1 MKIEK
6 ITLYNLT
13 SIEGEQ
19 TIDFTEEPLRSA
31 GLFAITGDMGAGKST
46 ILDAICLAL
55 YNKAPR
61 FENIEKISKDDIEMM
76 DDKSAKIQAT
86 NTANILRRGQKKG
99 GVTIVF
105 TTTDGERYEASWSI
119 RIKRTGSY
127 DTPERTLRLLA
138 PRKETFDKTRIQPAI
153 EQAIGLTYDQF
164 TRTVILAQNSFAN
177 FLRAKTNDKAALLEK
192 LTGTEIYSDISKQI
206 HHFTQ
211 EATAKVEAVKS
222 EMTGLLHDRLDEQ
235 ALAEQQER
243 LRLLQSSKQNVEQD
257 IKRMESQLRWIES
270 FEKASKL
277 VIDNEA
283 EYNAATKACMEN
295 RGEELKLDRYDSLL
309 CMQPLYQ
316 EIKMRIADVDKIKD
330 EEASNT
336 AALEEARHSLEKQ
349 RACLDVAKERSAD
362 AEKQLEVRRPAIN
375 RGHALMGEIKV
386 ASEQLKRLEE
396 QLVSAG
402 QTLENRQNT
411 LRAKTEMLEKVTGAI
426 KQKQLHKQSLEAHRT
441 MFEKFDLI
449 KDKLS
454 MLFAETQRNVES
466 HNKQTTLQK
475 KLVELRSQ
483 GDKAEQEQHNNQ
495 AKLNALKSELLIH
508 RQTNQGFDS
517 AKLQK
522 SAADNRNRLAALER
536 AAVLW
541 QHISD
546 GYARISEKTAQ
557 QKREETELAQKQ
569 IVAQKMEIEVRSSE
583 EAYTRF
589 STAYTLSQSQN
600 IVNLRKQLKEGTA
613 CPVCGATHH
622 PYHTETERELGELLN
637 NMTKEYA
644 DLQQDLHIKQTR
656 LASLR
661 EELAADAARI
671 NADKQALAD
680 LTARQMADVE
690 EWKACAYLDNSF
702 SDCSATVNRDARRMM
717 IQLLIDNTTR
727 AADQADQELDTYNFH
742 QAHINRLNEEIS
754 QLDTVMSNNRT
765 YLDKIRTEAHIAAA
779 ASEDLQQTINL
790 SDRAC
795 SELYTD
801 LDEMVTLSG
810 WFAEWKNNSDGL
822 RMRLTNLHTDWN
834 QTCRTLDEAERSEAL
849 LREEI
854 KSAEANVVEEQKH
867 VTQCRENRDSTRED
881 LNGKNEELKR
891 LMGESTPQ
899 KEAELLIKAIEEA
912 RTEEQRVRTA
922 YETEQGQLHLLEG
935 KRDNLLKSRLDSQ
948 KQQQEK
954 QQELDLMILRFNG
967 SHSPVQFAELD
978 TIFTSS
984 TNWKALRANIN
995 ALKEKRLLAQNN
1007 LEQARTS
1014 LQALQADANRPTLQ
1028 PQLQPQTGQGE
1039 ENCVTMPDGSVI
1051 KLSTPQT
1058 NNSQADGHAFVLDN
1072 LADYLALGKTI
1083 QSDLEAAQE
1092 QWEKVGNDLK
1102 VVETTLYS
1110 HQQCVEHAAALQED
1124 LDKAEDN
1131 AKEWNRLEQLFGSA
1145 DGKRF
1150 RTLAQS
1156 YTFRYLVGHANY
1168 HLRQLSPRYELHNIP
1183 GTLTLEI
1190 VDHDMFDEHRYVSSL
1205 SGGET
1210 FVVSLALA
1218 LGLASLSS
1226 SNLSI
1231 GSLFIDEGFGNL
1243 DRDSLDLV
1251 MLALSNLE
1259 NAQGRKVGVISH
1271 TEQIR
1276 SQISPQ
1282 IVVRKLPGGS
1292 SSVIEIR

>member
-6 ITLYNLT
+6 IVLCNLT

-31 GLFAITGDMGAGKST
+31 GLFAITGDMGSGKST

-61 FENIEKISKDDIEMM
+61 FENIEKILPEEMELVT
-76 DDKSAKIQAT
+76 DKAQQIQAKS
-86 NTANILRRGQKKG
+86 TANILRRGQKKG
-99 GVTIVF
+99 GVSVTF
-105 TTTDGERYEASWSI
+105 STADGERYEATWTI
-119 RIKRTGSY
+119 RIKRTGTY
-127 DTPERTLRLLA
+127 DTPERTLKMLA
-138 PRKETFDKTRIQPAI
+138 PRKEVVDKTDIQKSI
-153 EQAIGLTYDQF
+153 DQAIGLNYDQF

-192 LTGTEIYSDISKQI
+192 LTGTEVYSDISIQI
-206 HHFTQ
+206 YRLAQ
-211 EATAKVEAVKS
+211 EADAKVDAVKN
-222 EMTGLLHDRLDEQ
+222 EMNGLLHDQLDEQ
-235 ALAEQQER
+235 TLAEQKER
-243 LRLLQSSKQNVEQD
+243 LQLLNSSKQNTSND
-257 IKRMESQLRWIES
+257 IKRMEKQLDWIDN
-270 FEKASKL
+270 FCKASKL
-277 VIDNEA
+277 VGESEKVYNE
-283 EYNAATKACMEN
+283 ATKACMEA
-295 RGEELKLDRYDSLL
+295 RGDEMKLERYDSLTI
-309 CMQPLYQ
+309 MQPLYQ
-316 EIKMRIADVDKIKD
+316 EIKMRIADIEKLKND
-330 EEASNT
+330 EAENT
-336 AALEEARHSLEKQ
+336 SALEEARHYLEQQ
-349 RACLDVAKERSAD
+349 RAKLDIAKERSAD

-375 RGHALMGEIKV
+375 RGHTLMGEIKV
-386 ASEQLKRLEE
+386 ATEQLQRLEE
-396 QLVSAG
+396 QLA
-402 QTLENRQNT
+402 TAERTFENRQNT
-411 LRAKTEMLEKVTGAI
+411 LRATQEKLNNVTATI
-426 KQKQLHKQSLEAHRT
+426 KQMQLHKQSLEAHRT

-454 MLFAETQRNVES
+454 MLFSETQRNVES
-466 HNKQTTLQK
+466 HDKQTKLQK
-475 KLVELRSQ
+475 KLVELRAQ

-508 RQTNQGFDS
+508 RQTNQGHDS

-536 AAVLW
+536 AAILW

-546 GYARISEKTAQ
+546 GYAHISEKVAQ

-569 IVAQKMEIEVRSSE
+569 ILAQKLEIEVRSSE
-583 EAYTRF
+583 EAYMRF

-600 IVNLRKQLKEGTA
+600 IVNLRKQLKEGAA

-622 PYHTETERELGELLN
+622 PYHTETERELGELLS

-644 DLQQDLHIKQTR
+644 NLQQDLQLKRAR

-680 LTARQMADVE
+680 LKSRQEADVE
-690 EWKACAYLDNSF
+690 EWKACAYLDSSF

-727 AADQADQELDTYNFH
+727 AADQADQELETYNFH
-742 QAHINRLNEEIS
+742 QTHINRLNEEIS
-754 QLDTVMSNNRT
+754 QLDTLMGNNRT
-765 YLDKIRTEAHIAAA
+765 YLDKVRTEAHIAAA

-801 LDEMVTLSG
+801 LDEMITLSG

-834 QTCRTLDEAERSEAL
+834 QTCHTLDDKERSEAL
-849 LREEI
+849 LYEEI

-867 VTQCRENRDSTRED
+867 VTHCRENRDAIRED
-881 LNGKNEELKR
+881 LNGKREELKR
-891 LMGESTPQ
+891 VMGDTTPQ
-899 KEAELLIKAIEEA
+899 KEAEVLEKAIEEA
-912 RTEEQRVRTA
+912 RKAEQQVRTTFQ
-922 YETEQGQLHLLEG
+922 ELQGKLHSLEG
-935 KRDNLLKSRLDSQ
+935 KRDNLLKTRLDSQ
-948 KQQQEK
+948 RQQQEK
-954 QQELDLMILRFNG
+954 QQELDLMILRYNG
-967 SHSPVQFAELD
+967 THSPVQFTELD
-978 TIFTSS
+978 KLFTAS
-984 TNWKALRANIN
+984 TDWKKLRADLD
-995 ALKEKRLLAQNN
+995 ALKEKRILAQNN
-1007 LEQARTS
+1007 LQQARKA
-1014 LQALQADANRPTLQ
+1014 LQTLQADSSRPNIQ
-1028 PQLQPQTGQGE
+1028 SKFDKQQQEDGI
-1039 ENCVTMPDGSVI
+1039 TMPDGSVI
-1051 KLSTPQT
+1051 NLTTP
-1058 NNSQADGHAFVLDN
+1058 NNDAMLADSHASVLDN
-1072 LADYLALGKTI
+1072 VDDYLAFSTTI
-1083 QSDLEAAQE
+1083 KEELNSAQTLLSNTEDEFKKVEAKIYA
-1092 QWEKVGNDLK
+1092 
-1102 VVETTLYS
+1102 
-1110 HQQCVEHAAALQED
+1110 HQLCVEHAAALQQN
-1124 LDKAEDN
+1124 LDAAESN
-1131 AKEWNRLEQLFGSA
+1131 AKEWARLRDLFGAA
-1145 DGKRF
+1145 DGKKF

-1156 YTFRYLVGHANY
+1156 YTFRYLVEHANY

-1190 VDHDMFDEHRYVSSL
+1190 IDHDMFDEHRYVTSL

-1226 SNLSI
+1226 SNLMI

-1282 IVVRKLPGGS
+1282 IILRKQAGGS
-1292 SSVIEIR
+1292 SSVIEVR

>member
-19 TIDFTEEPLRSA
+19 IIDFTEEPLRSA

-61 FENIEKISKDDIEMM
+61 FDNIEKISKDDIEMM
-76 DDKSAKIQAT
+76 DDKSAKIQAA

-99 GVTIVF
+99 GVTIIF
-105 TTTDGERYEASWSI
+105 TTNDGEKYETTWSI
-119 RIKRTGSY
+119 RIKRTGTY
-127 DTPERTLRLLA
+127 DSPERTLRLLA
-138 PRKETFDKTRIQPAI
+138 PRKESFDKTRIQQTI
-153 EQAIGLTYDQF
+153 EDAIGLTYDQF

-177 FLRAKTNDKAALLEK
+177 FLRAKANDKAALLEK
-192 LTGTEIYSDISKQI
+192 LTGTEIYSNISKQI
-206 HHFTQ
+206 HRFTQ
-211 EATAKVEAVKS
+211 EATAKVDSIKS

-235 ALAEQQER
+235 TLNEQQER
-243 LRLLQSSKQNVEQD
+243 LQLLLSSKQNAEQD
-257 IKRMESQLRWIES
+257 IKHMESQLEWIDS
-270 FEKASKL
+270 FKKASEL
-277 VIDNEA
+277 VLDNEA
-283 EYNAATKACMEN
+283 EYNTATKACLEK
-295 RGEELKLDRYDSLL
+295 RSEELKLDRYDSLL

-316 EIKMRIADVDKIKD
+316 EIKMRIADINRIKN
-330 EEASNT
+330 EEANIT
-336 AALEEARHSLEKQ
+336 ANLEEAKHTLEKQ
-349 RACLDVAKERSAD
+349 HTRLNIAKERTAE
-362 AEKQLEVRRPAIN
+362 AEKQLETRRPAIN
-375 RGHALMGEIKV
+375 HGHALQGEIKV
-386 ASEQLKRLEE
+386 ANEQLKRLDE

-402 QTLENRQNT
+402 QTLENRQNS
-411 LRAKTEMLEKVTGAI
+411 LRVKTEQLEKITDTI
-426 KQKQLHKQSLEAHRT
+426 KQKQLHKQTLEAHRT

-454 MLFAETQRNVES
+454 MLYAETQRNVES
-466 HNKQTTLQK
+466 HNKQIALQK
-475 KLVELRSQ
+475 KVVELHSQ
-483 GDKAEQEQHNNQ
+483 IEKAGQEQHNSQ
-495 AKLNALKSELLIH
+495 AKLNTLKSELLIH
-508 RQTNQGFDS
+508 KQTNQGLDS
-517 AKLQK
+517 AVLQK
-522 SAADNRNRLAALER
+522 SAAENRNRLAALER
-536 AAVLW
+536 AALLW
-541 QHISD
+541 QHISN
-546 GYARISEKTAQ
+546 GYARISEKSAQ

-569 IVAQKMEIEVRSSE
+569 LLIQKMEIEAKSSE
-583 EAYTRF
+583 EAYMRF

-600 IVNLRKQLKEGTA
+600 IVSLRKQLKEGTA

-644 DLQQDLHIKQTR
+644 NLQQDLQTKQTR
-656 LASLR
+656 LANLR
-661 EELAADAARI
+661 EELAADVARI

-680 LTARQMADVE
+680 LTTRQEADVE
-690 EWKACAYLDNSF
+690 EWKNYAFLDNSF

-717 IQLLIDNTTR
+717 IQLLVDNTTR
-727 AADQADQELDTYNFH
+727 AANQADQELDTYNYH
-742 QAHINRLNEEIS
+742 QKHINRLNEEIS
-754 QLDTVMSNNRT
+754 QLDTTMNDNRT

-779 ASEDLQQTINL
+779 TSEDLQQTIKI

-801 LDEMVTLSG
+801 LDEMITLSG
-810 WFAEWKNNSDGL
+810 WFVEWKNNSDGL

-854 KSAEANVVEEQKH
+854 KSAETNVVEEQKH
-867 VTQCRENRDSTRED
+867 VKQCRENRDAIREEV
-881 LNGKNEELKR
+881 NNKNEELKR
-891 LMGESTPQ
+891 LIGENTPQ
-899 KEAELLIKAIEEA
+899 KEAEKLIKAIEEA
-912 RTEEQRVRTA
+912 RTEEQHERSTF
-922 YETEQGQLHLLEG
+922 ETEQGKLHLLEG
-935 KRDNLLKSRLDSQ
+935 KRDNLVKSRLDNQ

-967 SHSPVQFAELD
+967 THSPVQFAELD
-978 TIFTSS
+978 SIFTSS
-984 TNWKALRANIN
+984 TDWKKIRSDIN
-995 ALKEKRLLAQNN
+995 TLKEKRLLARNN
-1007 LEQARTS
+1007 LKLARNTLQS
-1014 LQALQADANRPTLQ
+1014 LQADSKR
-1028 PQLQPQTGQGE
+1028 PQLQPQNIQK
-1039 ENCVTMPDGSVI
+1039 ENYATMPNAAVSE
-1051 KLSTPQT
+1051 LSSSQT
-1058 NNSQADGHAFVLDN
+1058 DTASADGHAFVLDN
-1072 LADYLALGKTI
+1072 LTDYLALGKTI
-1083 QSDLEAAQE
+1083 QNNLKEAQTQREKLDSDL
-1092 QWEKVGNDLK
+1092 KK
-1102 VVETTLYS
+1102 VETTLYA
-1110 HQQCVEHAAALQED
+1110 HQQCVEHAATLQEK
-1124 LDKAEDN
+1124 LNKAEEN
-1131 AKEWNRLEQLFGSA
+1131 NKEWNRLCQLFGSA

-1156 YTFRYLVGHANY
+1156 YTFKYLVGHANY

-1226 SNLSI
+1226 NNLSI

-1243 DRDSLDLV
+1243 DHNSLDLV
-1251 MLALSNLE
+1251 MTALSNLE
-1259 NAQGRKVGVISH
+1259 NTQGRKVGVISH

-1276 SQISPQ
+1276 TQITPQ
-1282 IVVRKLPGGS
+1282 VVVRKLPGGN